1 MRECL
6 RMRVLY
12 SLIYV
17 LLLPFILVRMLYRS
31 FRHNVGYRQ
40 RWSER
45 FGYCPEENSQ
55 VDILIH
61 AVSLGETIA
70 AITLIKAILA
80 DQHSVSMRILLT
92 TTTITGSQKA
102 QSFHHPRVSH
112 VYLPYD
118 VPTFVKRFF
127 ALTRPKIIV
136 MMETELWPNLFYFA
150 NKKNIP
156 VLIVNARLSEK
167 SARGYAKIRFFMKWV
182 LSHVSFVAAQS
193 LADAERFMQLGLAKN
208 KMRVTGNL
216 KFDLNIDR
224 EAMMDTCEKLNIRMS
239 RYRHIWIAAS
249 THPGEEEFVLAA
261 HRKILKSCP
270 NTLLILV
277 PRHPERAGHVEVLCQ
292 SNKFTV
298 MVHSSNSGNISC
310 NTSDHTSV
318 LTPDPISDNDSG
330 KNGDDKTNPHQ
341 KISDLI
347 NTDIYLVDTVGE
359 LLPFFSISDCAFV
372 GGSLVPIGGHNILEP
387 MALNTPTLT
396 GPYTFNFTEIVNT
409 ALGQGA
415 VLMINNED
423 ELAKQVCA
431 VMNNNALRTDL
442 VEAGQMLLKN
452 NKGATVSD
460 VELIFQSIGILS

>member
-1 MRECL
+1 MRA
-6 RMRVLY
+6 LY
-12 SLIYV
+12 SLIYI
-17 LLLPFILVRMLYRS
+17 LLLPFILLRMLYRGL
-31 FRHNVGYRQ
+31 RHNVGYRQ
-40 RWSER
+40 RWGER
-45 FGYCPEENSQ
+45 FGYYPGENLQ
-55 VDILIH
+55 ADILIH

-70 AITLIKAILA
+70 AITLIKALLA
-80 DQHSVSMRILLT
+80 DPKSRMMRILLT

-102 QSFHHPRVSH
+102 QGFKHDQVSH

-118 VPTFVKRFF
+118 IPVCVKRFLS
-127 ALTRPKIIV
+127 AIKPKVIV
-136 MMETELWPNLFYFA
+136 MMETELWPNLFYVA

-167 SARGYAKIRFFMKWV
+167 SARGYAKVRFFMKSV
-182 LSHVSFVAAQS
+182 LSHVTFVAAQS
-193 LADAERFMQLGLAKN
+193 LADAERFIQLGLANN
-208 KMRVTGNL
+208 KTRVTGNL

-224 EAMMDTCEKLNIRMS
+224 EAMMDTCEKLNTRMS
-239 RYRHIWIAAS
+239 QYQHIWIAAS

-261 HRKILKSCP
+261 HRKILKICP

-298 MVHSSNSGNISC
+298 MVHSSNSGNTRC
-310 NTSDHTSV
+310 NTSDHTSAF
-318 LTPDPISDNDSG
+318 TPDPISDNDSA
-330 KNGDDKTNPHQ
+330 KKGDDKTNPHQ
-341 KISDLI
+341 KVSDVM

-387 MALNTPTLT
+387 IALDTPTVT
-396 GPYTFNFTEIVNT
+396 GPYTCNFTEIVNT

-415 VLMINNED
+415 VIMINNED

-431 VMNNNALRTDL
+431 VMNDNALRTDL
-442 VEAGQMLLKN
+442 VEAGQKLLEN
-452 NKGATVSD
+452 NKGATVRD
-460 VELIFQSIGILS
+460 VECIFQSIGILS